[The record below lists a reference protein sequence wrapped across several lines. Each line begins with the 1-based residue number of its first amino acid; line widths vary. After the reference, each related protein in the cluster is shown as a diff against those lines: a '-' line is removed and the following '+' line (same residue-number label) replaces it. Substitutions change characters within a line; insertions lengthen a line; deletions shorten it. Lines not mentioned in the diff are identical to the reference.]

1 MRLLCPCTRQRDVND
16 SDRTTGWQFLV
27 RDLWRAKK
35 DGGPEPDR
43 YDSEGNPLFQVYR
56 SSPITPCPLRMIQ
69 KQLCSRSSQLY
80 LLFTEMTP

>member
-35 DGGPEPDR
+35 DGGLSRRSEPDR
-43 YDSEGNPLFQVYR
+43 YDSEGNPLF
-56 SSPITPCPLRMIQ
+56 
-69 KQLCSRSSQLY
+69 
-80 LLFTEMTP
+80 